1 MKNNIDDS
9 VNLRSPSLKR
19 SESGNE
25 ELCSELSI
33 YTGNESCKTG
43 ELSPSPQGL
52 TNDDEVGVQSVDGVS
67 NSPYTSSNL
76 RTDGQSDCSG
86 SDCLQ
91 QSFPDGKP
99 GRGLSSIDDV
109 TEKSGVNKDKVSGS
123 DKQGD
128 KNVEIIDVNMEV
140 EQWYSI
146 ANLVYVLLVGYVWVR
161 HMMGSPANGNML
173 RLIDS
178 IFIWMALWIPHAVKV
193 EPLKA
198 KLPIWFA
205 WLAAIAA
212 LFALAIVGVAR

>member
-9 VNLRSPSLKR
+9 VNLCSPSLSV

-25 ELCSELSI
+25 ELCSELS
-33 YTGNESCKTG
+33 
-43 ELSPSPQGL
+43 P
-52 TNDDEVGVQSVDGVS
+52 DVDGVS
-67 NSPYTSSNL
+67 DSPYMSSNHQ
-76 RTDGQSDCSG
+76 TNEQPDCSG

-99 GRGLSSIDDV
+99 GRGLPSIDDA
-109 TEKSGVNKDKVSGS
+109 TEKSGVNKNKVSGS

-128 KNVEIIDVNMEV
+128 RNIEIIDINMEV

-161 HMMGSPANGNML
+161 HMMGSPASGNVL

-178 IFIWMALWIPHAVKV
+178 IFIWMVLWIPHAVKV

-198 KLPIWFA
+198 KLPIWFV

>member
-9 VNLRSPSLKR
+9 VNLCSPSLSV

-25 ELCSELSI
+25 ELCSELSPV
-33 YTGNESCKTG
+33 
-43 ELSPSPQGL
+43 L
-52 TNDDEVGVQSVDGVS
+52 DERSRRSLRCCVDGVS
-67 NSPYTSSNL
+67 DSPYMSSNHQ
-76 RTDGQSDCSG
+76 TNEQ
-86 SDCLQ
+86 
-91 QSFPDGKP
+91 PEV
-99 GRGLSSIDDV
+99 GRGLPSIDDA
-109 TEKSGVNKDKVSGS
+109 TEKSGVNKNKVSGS

-128 KNVEIIDVNMEV
+128 RNVEIIDINMEV

-161 HMMGSPANGNML
+161 HMMGSPASGNVL

-178 IFIWMALWIPHAVKV
+178 IFIWMVLWIPHAVKV

-198 KLPIWFA
+198 KLPIWFV

>member
-9 VNLRSPSLKR
+9 VNLCSPSLSV

-25 ELCSELSI
+25 ELCSELS
-33 YTGNESCKTG
+33 
-43 ELSPSPQGL
+43 P
-52 TNDDEVGVQSVDGVS
+52 DVDGVS
-67 NSPYTSSNL
+67 DSPYMSSNHQ
-76 RTDGQSDCSG
+76 TNEQPNCSG

-99 GRGLSSIDDV
+99 GRGLPSIDDA
-109 TEKSGVNKDKVSGS
+109 TEKSGVNKNKVSGS
-123 DKQGD
+123 DKQSNR
-128 KNVEIIDVNMEV
+128 NVEIIDINMEV

-161 HMMGSPANGNML
+161 HMMGSPASGNML

-198 KLPIWFA
+198 KLPIWFV

>member
-9 VNLRSPSLKR
+9 VNLCSPSLSV

-25 ELCSELSI
+25 ELCSELSPV
-33 YTGNESCKTG
+33 
-43 ELSPSPQGL
+43 L
-52 TNDDEVGVQSVDGVS
+52 DERSRRSLRCCVDGVS
-67 NSPYTSSNL
+67 DNSPLPARYQTTGERSPYDDSPYMSSNHQ
-76 RTDGQSDCSG
+76 TNEQ
-86 SDCLQ
+86 
-91 QSFPDGKP
+91 PEV
-99 GRGLSSIDDV
+99 GRGLPSIDDA
-109 TEKSGVNKDKVSGS
+109 TEKSGVNKNKVSGS
-123 DKQGD
+123 DKQSNR
-128 KNVEIIDVNMEV
+128 NVEIIDINMEV

-146 ANLVYVLLVGYVWVR
+146 ANLVYVLLVGYVCVR
-161 HMMGSPANGNML
+161 HMMGSPASGNML

-198 KLPIWFA
+198 KLPIWFV

>member
-9 VNLRSPSLKR
+9 VNLCSPSLSV

-25 ELCSELSI
+25 ELCSELSPV
-33 YTGNESCKTG
+33 
-43 ELSPSPQGL
+43 L
-52 TNDDEVGVQSVDGVS
+52 DERSRRSLRCCVDGVS
-67 NSPYTSSNL
+67 DNSPLPARYQTTGERSPYDDSPYMSSNHQ
-76 RTDGQSDCSG
+76 TNEQ
-86 SDCLQ
+86 
-91 QSFPDGKP
+91 PEA
-99 GRGLSSIDDV
+99 GRGLPSIDDA
-109 TEKSGVNKDKVSGS
+109 TEKSGVNKNKVSGS

-128 KNVEIIDVNMEV
+128 RNIEIIDINMEV

-161 HMMGSPANGNML
+161 HMMGSPASGNVL

-178 IFIWMALWIPHAVKV
+178 IFIWMVLWIPHAVKV

-198 KLPIWFA
+198 KLPIWFV

>member
-1 MKNNIDDS
+1 M
-9 VNLRSPSLKR
+9 NLCSPSLSV

-25 ELCSELSI
+25 ELCSELSPV
-33 YTGNESCKTG
+33 
-43 ELSPSPQGL
+43 L
-52 TNDDEVGVQSVDGVS
+52 DERSRRSLRCCVDGVS
-67 NSPYTSSNL
+67 DSPYMSSNHQ
-76 RTDGQSDCSG
+76 TNEQ
-86 SDCLQ
+86 
-91 QSFPDGKP
+91 PEV
-99 GRGLSSIDDV
+99 GRGLPSIDDA

-123 DKQGD
+123 DKQGNR
-128 KNVEIIDVNMEV
+128 NVEIIDINMEV

-161 HMMGSPANGNML
+161 HMMASPASGNML

-198 KLPIWFA
+198 KLPIWFV

>member
-9 VNLRSPSLKR
+9 VNLCSPSLSV

-25 ELCSELSI
+25 ELCSELSPV
-33 YTGNESCKTG
+33 
-43 ELSPSPQGL
+43 L
-52 TNDDEVGVQSVDGVS
+52 DERSRRSLRCCVDGVS
-67 NSPYTSSNL
+67 DSPYMFSNHQ
-76 RTDGQSDCSG
+76 TNEQPDCSG

-99 GRGLSSIDDV
+99 GRGLPPIDDT
-109 TEKSGVNKDKVSGS
+109 TEKSGVNKNKVSGS
-123 DKQGD
+123 DKQSD
-128 KNVEIIDVNMEV
+128 RNVEIIDINMEV

-161 HMMGSPANGNML
+161 HMMGSPASGNVL

-178 IFIWMALWIPHAVKV
+178 IFIWMVLWIPHAVKV

-198 KLPIWFA
+198 KLPIWFV